1 MVVVVVGA
9 ASGKNSFWV
18 TRIRNFLQIPF
29 TSHYYHHH
37 PPVTVLELLQI
48 TTAYLDKKGVAQPRL
63 SVEHLLADILGKK
76 RIELYL
82 AFDRS
87 LSEQELE
94 PLREKV
100 RRRAEGE
107 PLQHL
112 LGHWDFF
119 GRTFKTDRRALIP
132 RPETE
137 LLVET
142 LLKEFDG
149 RGNSANRLVDVGTG
163 SGILAITFAL
173 ERPQFEILAVDLAED
188 ALSLA
193 QENAECLGVADRI
206 VFRRSDL
213 LDQMEGPFDW
223 IVANLPYVP
232 TADLNALQREVEF
245 DPALAL
251 DGGKDGLTIIK
262 RLIESVPGKIAS
274 KGTIALEVGQGQ
286 AQRVRGF
293 LTDQNFRDISIRKD
307 YQGVERLLIARYG

>member
-1 MVVVVVGA
+1 M
-9 ASGKNSFWV
+9 
-18 TRIRNFLQIPF
+18 
-29 TSHYYHHH
+29 
-37 PPVTVLELLQI
+37 TVLELLR
-48 TTAYLDKKGVAQPRL
+48 TTTLYLGKKGVEQPRL
-63 SVEHLLADILGKK
+63 SIEHLLADSLGKK

-82 AFDRS
+82 EFDRS
-87 LSEQELE
+87 LSARELE

-119 GRTFKTDRRALIP
+119 GRTFKTDWRALIP
-132 RPETE
+132 RSETE

-142 LLKEFDG
+142 ILKEFATCG
-149 RGNSANRLVDVGTG
+149 ESANRLVDIGTG

-173 ERPQFEILAVDLAED
+173 ERPGLDVSAVDLSEE

-193 QENAECLGVADRI
+193 RENAERLGVSGRI
-206 VFRRSDL
+206 VFRLSDL
-213 LDQMEGPFDW
+213 LDQVEGPFHW
-223 IVANLPYVP
+223 IVANLPYIP
-232 TADLNALQREVEF
+232 TADLDALQREVKF

-274 KGTIALEVGQGQ
+274 NGLIALELGQGQ
-286 AQRVRGF
+286 AQQISGF
-293 LTDQNFRDISIRKD
+293 MADQNYRDISIKKD
-307 YQGVERLLIARYG
+307 YQGVERLLIARHG

>member
-1 MVVVVVGA
+1 M
-9 ASGKNSFWV
+9 
-18 TRIRNFLQIPF
+18 
-29 TSHYYHHH
+29 
-37 PPVTVLELLQI
+37 TVLELLQ
-48 TTAYLDKKGVAQPRL
+48 TAAAYLEKKGVDRPRL
-63 SVEHLLADILGKK
+63 SIEHLLADILGKK

-82 AFDRS
+82 EFDRS
-87 LSEQELE
+87 LSERELE

-142 LLKEFDG
+142 MLEEFNG
-149 RGNSANRLVDVGTG
+149 RGGSANRLVDVGTG
-163 SGILAITFAL
+163 SGILAITLAL
-173 ERPQFEILAVDLAED
+173 ERPELEVLAVDLSED
-188 ALSLA
+188 ALCLA
-193 QENAECLGVADRI
+193 RENAERLGAADRI
-206 VFRRSDL
+206 AFQRSDL
-213 LDQMEGPFDW
+213 LDQMDGPFDW
-223 IVANLPYVP
+223 IVANLPYIP

-262 RLIESVPGKIAS
+262 RLIESVPGKITS
-274 KGTIALEVGQGQ
+274 NGTVALEVGQGQ

-293 LTDQNFRDISIRKD
+293 FADQNYRDISIRKD
-307 YQGVERLLIARYG
+307 YQGVERLLIAKYG

>member
-1 MVVVVVGA
+1 M
-9 ASGKNSFWV
+9 
-18 TRIRNFLQIPF
+18 
-29 TSHYYHHH
+29 
-37 PPVTVLELLQI
+37 TVLELLQT
-48 TTAYLDKKGVAQPRL
+48 TTAYLDKKGIAQPRL
-63 SVEHLLADILGKK
+63 SIEHLLADILGKK

-87 LSEQELE
+87 LSERELE

-137 LLVET
+137 LLVEMM
-142 LLKEFDG
+142 LKEFDR
-149 RGNSANRLVDVGTG
+149 RGDSANRLVDVGTG

-173 ERPQFEILAVDLAED
+173 EQPRLEVLAVDLADD
-188 ALSLA
+188 ALALA
-193 QENAECLGVADRI
+193 QENAELLGVADRI

-213 LDQMEGPFDW
+213 LEQTDGPFDW

-232 TADLNALQREVEF
+232 TPDLSALQREVEF

-262 RLIESVPGKIAS
+262 RLIESVPGKITS
-274 KGTIALEVGQGQ
+274 NGTIALEVGQGQ
-286 AQRVRGF
+286 AGRVRGF
-293 LTDQNFRDISIRKD
+293 LAEQNFRDISIRKD